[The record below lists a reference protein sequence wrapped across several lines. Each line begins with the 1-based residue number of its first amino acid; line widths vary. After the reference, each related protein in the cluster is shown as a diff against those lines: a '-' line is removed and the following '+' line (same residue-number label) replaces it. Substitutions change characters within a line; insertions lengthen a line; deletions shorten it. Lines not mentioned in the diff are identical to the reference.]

1 MKMTRYDSSDIRQ
14 RALVESNILKSV
26 VLETGRRRNGE
37 FKPTLDDLIL
47 HDYQISSSSTL
58 NAILSNYIVDIAY
71 VVDCINNPAYTGLVD
86 SYFRIV
92 EGLDENTI
100 LPNSTRL
107 LLDLDEDNG
116 TFKTRD
122 LVLDIEK
129 LDLPEGIEEFV
140 NLDSVWYGLKNA
152 RNDDGDVMYS
162 TLLVVDSMNR
172 FYDNPGLFGG
182 MNPF

>member
-1 MKMTRYDSSDIRQ
+1 MMTRYDSNVIRP

-26 VLETGRRRNGE
+26 ILDSNRRKNGE
-37 FKPTLDDLIL
+37 FKPTLDDLLL
-47 HDYQISSSSTL
+47 HDYQISSSGTL

-71 VVDCINNPAYTGLVD
+71 VVDCINNPAYTGLAD
-86 SYFRIV
+86 SYFKIV
-92 EGLDENTI
+92 EGLDENTS
-100 LPNSTRL
+100 LPNATKL
-107 LLDLDEDNG
+107 LLDIDGDNG

-140 NLDSVWYGLKNA
+140 NLDSLWYGLKNA

-162 TLLVVDSMNR
+162 SLLMVDSMNR
-172 FYDNPGLFGG
+172 FYDNPGLFAG

>member
-1 MKMTRYDSSDIRQ
+1 MTTRYDSSDIRQ

-37 FKPTLDDLIL
+37 FKPTLDDLLL

-86 SYFRIV
+86 SYFKVV
-92 EGLDENTI
+92 ESLDENTI

-107 LLDLDEDNG
+107 L
-116 TFKTRD
+116 
-122 LVLDIEK
+122 LDIEK

-140 NLDSVWYGLKNA
+140 NLDSVWYGIQNI
-152 RNDDGDVMYS
+152 RDDDGEVVYS
-162 TLLVVDSMNR
+162 SLLVVDSMNR
-172 FYDNPGLFGG
+172 FYNSGLFDGV
-182 MNPF
+182 NPF

>member
-1 MKMTRYDSSDIRQ
+1 MTRYDSNDIRQ

-26 VLETGRRRNGE
+26 ILDSNRRKNGE
-37 FKPTLDDLIL
+37 FKPNLDDLIL

-71 VVDCINNPAYTGLVD
+71 VVDCINNHEYTGLSD
-86 SYFRIV
+86 SYFKIV
-92 EGLDENTI
+92 ESLDENTI

-107 LLDLDEDNG
+107 LLDIDGDNG

-140 NLDSVWYGLKNA
+140 NLDSMWYGIQNT
-152 RNDDGDVMYS
+152 RNDDGDVVYS
-162 TLLVVDSMNR
+162 NI
-172 FYDNPGLFGG
+172 
-182 MNPF
+182 